1 MARALFLP
9 SSTESSHR
17 WIAIDGDAIVARGE
31 GVPAPD
37 DIPLTVVVPAED
49 VTLHWAE
56 VPARSQAQAVA
67 AARLLVSDA
76 SAAPITD
83 LHVAVGDEGAED
95 RPIGV
100 VAATRMRA
108 WLAALADHGLDPQ
121 AMIPAPMLLPRP
133 EEGYV
138 RADFGGD
145 GVVRG
150 TATGF
155 ADDPA
160 LTTLV
165 TGGVAPVALDRDA
178 LESAVVAAIARPAL
192 DLRQGP
198 FARRDAIAF
207 DWGVVRRAGWLT
219 AAILIVTLAIAL
231 VDIVRYNVAA
241 DALDRKSDAIARG
254 GLPRGE
260 TVNDA
265 GRQLDARLVRL
276 RGAGI
281 GFSGTAAVLFDAVRS
296 VPGSELRALSF
307 DSAGKLHASLVTQ
320 NEGQVTDLITRIRA
334 RGLTATPSVFSG
346 GNGRVSGELTVAPR

>member
-9 SSTESSHR
+9 SSAEASHR

-31 GVPAPD
+31 GVPDAD
-37 DIPLTVVVPAED
+37 DVPLTVIVPAED
-49 VTLHWAE
+49 VTLHWAD
-56 VPARSQAQAVA
+56 VPARSTAQAVA
-67 AARLLVSDA
+67 AARLLVTDA

-83 LHVAVGDEGAED
+83 LHVAVGDEGEAD

-100 VAATRMRA
+100 VAMARMRG
-108 WLAALADHGLDPQ
+108 WLAALAEQGLDPQ

-133 EEGYV
+133 VEGFV

-145 GVVRG
+145 SVIRG
-150 TATGF
+150 TASGF
-155 ADDPA
+155 ADEPG
-160 LTTLV
+160 LTNLV
-165 TGGVAPVALDRDA
+165 TGGVAPTVIDRDA
-178 LESAVVAAIARPAL
+178 LEAAVVAAIARPTL
-192 DLRQGP
+192 DLRQGA

-207 DWGVVRRAGWLT
+207 DWGVARRAGWLV
-219 AAILIVTLAIAL
+219 AAILLVVLAIAL
-231 VDIVRYNVAA
+231 VEIAQYSFAA
-241 DALDRKSDAIARG
+241 DALTRKSDLIARG

-281 GFSGTAAVLFDAVRS
+281 GFSATAAVLFDAIRA

-307 DSAGKLHASLVTQ
+307 DATGKLRASLVTQ
-320 NEGQVTDLITRIRA
+320 NEGQVTDLINRIRA
-334 RGLTATPSVFSG
+334 RGLVATPSTFSG
-346 GNGRVSGELTVAPR
+346 GSGRVSGDLTVTPR